1 VGTLLV
7 TLAAVLFIASLVVL
21 VVALRRPKAARPG
34 GRPDPL
40 AFSAPGVQAQ
50 FGPRQL
56 GPGAIVSYGGVDYVV
71 RGSVTYREGP
81 FVWWEHLLEGGDQ
94 PLWFSVEEDDGRL
107 ELAMWVTRK
116 DLVALQPGGDHVVDG
131 VTFRESERG
140 HAGYTTEGTTGLPPG
155 GEMDFVDYANTGETA
170 LLSFERWAPD
180 TPWEVSTGK
189 SVLTGELT
197 VYPAPPPG
205 SP

>member
-7 TLAAVLFIASLVVL
+7 VIAAVLFIASIVVL
-21 VVALRRPKAARPG
+21 VVALRRPNTPAQPG
-34 GRPDPL
+34 GRQDPL
-40 AFSAPGVQAQ
+40 SFSAMPQ

-71 RGSVTYREGP
+71 RGSWTFHEGP

-94 PLWFSVEEDDGRL
+94 PIWFSVEEDDGRL
-107 ELAMWVTRK
+107 ELVMWMTRK
-116 DLVALQPGGDHVVDG
+116 DVALQPGDQYVVDG
-131 VTFRESERG
+131 VTFRESEHGR
-140 HAGYTTEGTTGLPPG
+140 ASYTTEGTTGLPAG
-155 GEMDFVDYANTGETA
+155 GEMEFLDCTNGDGSA

-180 TPWEVSTGK
+180 TPWEISTGK
-189 SVLTGELT
+189 PVVASELT
-197 VYPAPPPG
+197 AYPASPPA

>member
-1 VGTLLV
+1 MGTLLLV
-7 TLAAVLFIASLVVL
+7 LAAVLLIASIVVL
-21 VVALRRPKAARPG
+21 VIALRRPKRGARPG
-34 GRPDPL
+34 GRQDPL
-40 AFSAPGVQAQ
+40 SFNAMPQ

-71 RGSVTYREGP
+71 RGSVTFREGP

-94 PLWFSVEEDDGRL
+94 PVWLSVEEDDGRL

-116 DLVALQPGGDHVVDG
+116 DLTLQPGGQCVVDG
-131 VTFRESERG
+131 VTFHESERG
-140 HAGYTTEGTTGLPPG
+140 RASYTTEGTTGLPAG
-155 GEMDFVDYANTGETA
+155 GEMEFLDCTNAAETA

-180 TPWEVSTGK
+180 MPWEISTGK
-189 SVLTGELT
+189 SVLAGELT
-197 VYPAPPPG
+197 VYPAPPPS

>member
-1 VGTLLV
+1 MGSLLV
-7 TLAAVLFIASLVVL
+7 IIAIVLFVASIVVL
-21 VVALRRPKAARPG
+21 VIALRRPKQAGPPR
-34 GRPDPL
+34 GRQDPL
-40 AFSAPGVQAQ
+40 SFNAMPE

-94 PLWFSVEEDDGRL
+94 PIWFSVEEDDGRL

-116 DLVALQPGGDHVVDG
+116 DIGLQPGEQYVVDG
-131 VTFRESERG
+131 VTFQESERG
-140 HAGYTTEGTTGLPPG
+140 RASFTTEGTTGLPAG
-155 GEMDFVDYANTGETA
+155 GEMEFVDCANSDKSV
-170 LLSFERWAPD
+170 LLSFERWAPSM
-180 TPWEVSTGK
+180 PWEVSTGK
-189 SVLTGELT
+189 PVLTGELT
-197 VYPAPPPG
+197 VYPAPPPS